1 MSPQTTLSDATIWA
15 KMVEEG
21 MIKIPNKIIL
31 HPKVFSK
38 DYVPD
43 AMVHRNHEYQLLQGF
58 VAPLIQG
65 YESMPIMIFGPK
77 GSGKT
82 HMVKYFINH
91 DILVLKQLGISVFPI
106 YVSCL
111 PRTSAK
117 IMREIYIALTN
128 QSAPMTGISPET
140 YRDMIVDYMKSN
152 TGTLYLIFL
161 DDIEQ
166 MQEETPL
173 LLLLTLNE
181 LHSDNIRYLLC
192 GISSNMRFRER
203 LSESVKS
210 RLYGPKIVFSS
221 YSLQALTDILTYR
234 ASIGLAFGSLI
245 FDVAMYIAK
254 NSYGDAR
261 RAIRLLY
268 HSAMACEREGK
279 SIITVNH
286 VDAGLNT
293 MIEEE
298 VSEYLSGLSYQHKAV
313 LLAIYVLNK
322 KVKTE
327 PVNTPLIYKMYTH
340 ICEII
345 GINCCSMKWIYKI
358 LDELI
363 SSGILESHT
372 KSLGRKGGIL
382 RTYNFLIPD
391 EEVVKK
397 IAFTDI
403 YGEKID
409 SIMVD
414 ALQNLG
420 IRSVN
425 MKVEGGENGATRSS
439 G

>member
-1 MSPQTTLSDATIWA
+1 
-15 KMVEEG
+15 
-21 MIKIPNKIIL
+21 MIRIPSKIIL
-31 HPKVFSK
+31 HPNVFSK

-58 VAPLIQG
+58 VAPMVQG
-65 YESMPIMIFGPK
+65 YEPLPIMIFGPK

-82 HMVKYFINH
+82 HMVKYFISH
-91 DILVLKQLGISVFPI
+91 DIVVMKQLGLQVCPI

-117 IMREIYIALTN
+117 IMREIYIALTG
-128 QSAPMTGISPET
+128 QSAPKTGISPET
-140 YRDMIVDYMKSN
+140 YRDMITDYMKSN
-152 TGTLYLIFL
+152 KDTLYFIFL

-166 MQEETPL
+166 MQDETPL

-181 LHSDNIRYLLC
+181 LHSDNIKYLIC
-192 GISSNMRFRER
+192 GISSNMRFRDR

-221 YSLQALTDILTYR
+221 YSIPALTDILTYR
-234 ASIGLAFGSLI
+234 ATLGLVLGSLTLDI
-245 FDVAMYIAK
+245 AIYIAK

-279 SIITVNH
+279 TIISTSH
-286 VDAGLNT
+286 VDAGKNT
-293 MIEEE
+293 MVEEE

-313 LLAIYVLNK
+313 LLSIYVLNK
-322 KVKTE
+322 KVKVNE
-327 PVNTPLIYKMYTH
+327 LINTPLIYKMYTNV
-340 ICEII
+340 CDVI

-363 SSGILESHT
+363 SSGILESNT
-372 KSLGRKGGIL
+372 KSLGRRGGIV
-382 RTYNFLIPD
+382 RTYHFLIP
-391 EEVVKK
+391 EEDVVRK
-397 IAFTDI
+397 IVFSDI

-409 SIMVD
+409 SIMLD
-414 ALQNLG
+414 ALQTLG
-420 IRSVN
+420 IQRGNIKIDSKEI
-425 MKVEGGENGATRSS
+425 KVEGREHGVTRGSD
-439 G
+439 